1 MFIVALFGTGSIM
14 FYFLQCRPLRSMW
27 DFSVQGVCGNQH
39 AGLLAT
45 GVGNIT
51 TDLLILSL
59 PVPRVWN
66 MQIARSSKA
75 ALTGIFG
82 IGILYVHPHAR

>member
-1 MFIVALFGTGSIM
+1 
-14 FYFLQCRPLRSMW
+14 MW
-27 DFSVQGVCGNQH
+27 DPSIPGVCGNQH

-45 GVGNIT
+45 GIGNIA

-66 MQIARSSKA
+66 MQVSRGSKA

-82 IGILYVHPHAR
+82 IGLLYVPPHMLGSFPTQYGLPCR